1 LFYVY
6 LLRSEARPDQTY
18 IGFTTDMRSR
28 FKKHNEGASIHTAKF
43 RPWRIVAYFAFAD
56 ERKAREFEF
65 CLKSGSGKAF
75 ASKRLW

>member
-65 CLKSGSGKAF
+65 CLKSGSVKAF